1 MIKLQGWD
9 SEERIV
15 AVDISDTES
24 QDMIAAK
31 YLRCVVKIVEAV
43 RRHII
48 IRKGHKGQFSFGH
61 QIGKMGVGD
70 S

>member
-1 MIKLQGWD
+1 MIKSQGWD

-15 AVDISDTES
+15 AVDISDAKS

-31 YLRCVVKIVEAV
+31 KLGCVVKIVEAV

-48 IRKGHKGQFSFGH
+48 IRQGHKRHFSFRH
-61 QIGKMGVGD
+61 
-70 S
+70 

>member
-1 MIKLQGWD
+1 MIKSQGWD

-15 AVDISDTES
+15 TVDISDAKS

-31 YLRCVVKIVEAV
+31 KLGCVVKIVEAV

-48 IRKGHKGQFSFGH
+48 IRQGHKRHFSFRH
-61 QIGKMGVGD
+61 
-70 S
+70 